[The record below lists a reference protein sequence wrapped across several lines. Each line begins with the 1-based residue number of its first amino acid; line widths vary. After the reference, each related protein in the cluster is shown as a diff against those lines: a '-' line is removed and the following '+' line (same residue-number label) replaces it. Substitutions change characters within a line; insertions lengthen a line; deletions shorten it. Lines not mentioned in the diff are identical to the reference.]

1 MTYIFS
7 KDGYWVVAIVIF
19 VALGLFSVRMPFL
32 DVIPFSEGT
41 AAILVDQRTSN
52 IATIISMTLAVV
64 GLLLSNLAFKEGR
77 VYRFLFIRSYMYPII
92 YYILSVIGCLIII
105 STLRNTLSPDWFNRL
120 VLSATYLVVAIPFMI
135 GYLFRKIIIFAS
147 SDLLMEQFKEQ
158 YLREVKSGLYL
169 ELLSHHSKN
178 AFLDVMKQEG
188 LEEYR
193 SDWGPSVRGIL
204 FSEGHMDFK
213 KDLLVTDVSLSILKS
228 LLKKYPSAEKRYFIG
243 PMTINEVTDE
253 YDSFIWPA
261 IQTEKGKDVKIM
273 RCLKVCEANRKLLPS
288 LEMSEY
294 FLSKL
299 DEYRAE
305 NKPKKEKEL
314 LDLFD
319 QVIELKLKHGLK

>member
-1 MTYIFS
+1 
-7 KDGYWVVAIVIF
+7 
-19 VALGLFSVRMPFL
+19 
-32 DVIPFSEGT
+32 
-41 AAILVDQRTSN
+41 
-52 IATIISMTLAVV
+52 
-64 GLLLSNLAFKEGR
+64 
-77 VYRFLFIRSYMYPII
+77 
-92 YYILSVIGCLIII
+92 
-105 STLRNTLSPDWFNRL
+105 
-120 VLSATYLVVAIPFMI
+120 
-135 GYLFRKIIIFAS
+135 
-147 SDLLMEQFKEQ
+147 
-158 YLREVKSGLYL
+158 
-169 ELLSHHSKN
+169 
-178 AFLDVMKQEG
+178 
-188 LEEYR
+188 
-193 SDWGPSVRGIL
+193 
-204 FSEGHMDFK
+204 MDFK